1 MIEQLF
7 DGLMLALDWQV
18 LLAILLGSIGGIIVG
33 ALPGLSSTL
42 GVALLIPF
50 TFGLS
55 APVAFGLL
63 GGMYCSSI
71 YGGSITAILIN
82 TPGTGAAAATV
93 LDGYPMTQKG
103 QAGKALAT
111 AIWSFWRC
119 VFHRGTS
126 GHGASAVADCFTL
139 WPSGNIYGMSVWF
152 DHYRFGIHRFHVER
166 HFVRPYWPVDRHGGA
181 GSSNRLWTL
190 HLCPV
195 CTV

>member
-111 AIWSFWRC
+111 AIWSSFL
-119 VFHRGTS
+119 
-126 GHGASAVADCFTL
+126 AVCF
-139 WPSGNIYGMSVWF
+139 PP
-152 DHYRFGIHRFHVER
+152 R
-166 HFVRPYWPVDRHGGA
+166 HFW
-181 GSSNRLWTL
+181 SWRLRCRRL
-190 HLCPV
+190 LYALALRKHLRYV
-195 CTV
+195 CLV